1 MKGRSFEIT
10 WLDGR
15 LSNRRPGSHFVESM
29 GDSRIL
35 RWSRFEAQCL
45 LERAPMDSAIEVQ
58 GKQLKLSNLD
68 KVLYPATGFTKQQ
81 IIDYYVRIA
90 PAMVPHL
97 TGRALTRKRYPNGVD
112 EEFFYE
118 KNAPQHR
125 PDWVKTAPIWSEGN
139 RRTVH
144 YILADDLPTLVWLA
158 NLAAIELHPSLA
170 LAKDVTCPTMMVFD
184 LDPGPPANIVQ
195 CCQVGVWLREVFDHF
210 GLQSFPKTSGSKGL
224 QIYVPLNT
232 PTKYESTKTFA
243 HALAQLLEQEHP
255 DMVVSDMKKSIRTG
269 KVFVDWSQNDE
280 HKTTIGVYS
289 LRARERPTV
298 STPLTWDE
306 VERTLKKKDASLLVF
321 EAKQTVSRVEKLG
334 DLFAP
339 VLELKQRLPDLKAVA
354 GAPIEEDPISI
365 AAQAE
370 EEKPKKPRGRAA
382 RKTAKPA
389 RN

>member
-1 MKGRSFEIT
+1 
-10 WLDGR
+10 
-15 LSNRRPGSHFVESM
+15 
-29 GDSRIL
+29 
-35 RWSRFEAQCL
+35 
-45 LERAPMDSAIEVQ
+45 MDSTIEVQ

-97 TGRALTRKRYPNGVD
+97 SGRALTRKRYPNGVD

-144 YILADDLPTLVWLA
+144 YILANDLATLVWLA

-170 LAKDVTCPTMMVFD
+170 LASDITCPTMMVFD
-184 LDPGPPANIVQ
+184 LDPGPPADIVQ
-195 CCQVGVWLREVFDHF
+195 CCQVGLWLREIFEHF
-210 GLQSFPKTSGSKGL
+210 ALQSFPKTSGSKGL

-232 PTKYESTKTFA
+232 PVKYEQTKPFA
-243 HALAQLLEQEHP
+243 HALAQLLEHDHP
-255 DMVVSDMKKSIRTG
+255 QMVVSDMKKKMRTG

-280 HKTTIGVYS
+280 HKTTVAVYS

-298 STPLTWDE
+298 STPVSWEE
-306 VERTLKKKDASLLVF
+306 VERTFKKKDAKLLVF
-321 EAKQTVSRVEKLG
+321 EAKQVVSRVEKIG

-339 VLELKQRLPDLKAVA
+339 TLELKQRLPDLKKIAAAAVS
-354 GAPIEEDPISI
+354 GEEPISI

-370 EEKPKKPRGRAA
+370 EEPKPVRRRGAKKIAATAAA
-382 RKTAKPA
+382 RKIK
-389 RN
+389 RRV

>member
-1 MKGRSFEIT
+1 
-10 WLDGR
+10 
-15 LSNRRPGSHFVESM
+15 
-29 GDSRIL
+29 
-35 RWSRFEAQCL
+35 
-45 LERAPMDSAIEVQ
+45 MDSTIEVQ

-97 TGRALTRKRYPNGVD
+97 AGRALTRKRYPNGVD

-125 PDWVKTAPIWSEGN
+125 PDWVKTAPIWSEGKH
-139 RRTVH
+139 RTVH
-144 YILADDLPTLVWLA
+144 YILANDLPTLVWLA

-170 LAKDVTCPTMMVFD
+170 LAKDITCPTMMVFD
-184 LDPGPPANIVQ
+184 LDPGPPASIVQ
-195 CCQVGVWLREVFDHF
+195 CCQVGLWLREIFEHF

-232 PTKYESTKTFA
+232 PTKYELTKTFA

-255 DMVVSDMKKSIRTG
+255 DTVVSDMKKNLRTG

-280 HKTTIGVYS
+280 HKTTIAVYS

-298 STPLTWDE
+298 STPVTWEE
-306 VERTLKKKDASLLVF
+306 VERTHKKKDASLLVF
-321 EAKQTVSRVEKLG
+321 EAKQVVTRMNKVG

-339 VLELKQRLPDLKAVA
+339 VLELKQRLPDLKQVA
-354 GAPIEEDPISI
+354 TAADAEPHPTISL

-370 EEKPKKPRGRAA
+370 QEPKRPRRSTVKKIAKQPPGA
-382 RKTAKPA
+382 REA
-389 RN
+389 RRRV